1 MTKRKWIIIGATLG
15 ILVLF
20 GLILLTTFNFQNEHE
35 NITEDLTDNEPE
47 EIVFQNSSDMSEA
60 DIRILVEE
68 KRIALKQFFENAK
81 YYNISEISSDYTK
94 EDDEQYI
101 VVDENF
107 LNDFRALVTEDVYG
121 RYWDELTEITP
132 DKDVLLNSRVHR
144 GPKDLFDSIA
154 SESAISLYNVNEE
167 ILILESATN
176 DRIVAR
182 ENIRLCPEDTEIC
195 SRNDFYRLILE
206 KEEDIWKIAEFQEK
220 VE

>member
-1 MTKRKWIIIGATLG
+1 MTKRKWIITGATLG

-35 NITEDLTDNEPE
+35 NISEDLTDNEPE
-47 EIVFQNSSDMSEA
+47 EIIFQNSSDMSEA

-107 LNDFRALVTEDVYG
+107 LNEFRALVTEDVYG

-154 SESAISLYNVNEE
+154 SESAISLYNVN
-167 ILILESATN
+167 
-176 DRIVAR
+176 
-182 ENIRLCPEDTEIC
+182 
-195 SRNDFYRLILE
+195 
-206 KEEDIWKIAEFQEK
+206 
-220 VE
+220 

>member
-1 MTKRKWIIIGATLG
+1 MTKRKWIITGATLG

-20 GLILLTTFNFQNEHE
+20 GLILLTTFNFQNDHE

-47 EIVFQNSSDMSEA
+47 EIIFQNSSDMSEA

-107 LNDFRALVTEDVYG
+107 F
-121 RYWDELTEITP
+121 
-132 DKDVLLNSRVHR
+132 K
-144 GPKDLFDSIA
+144 
-154 SESAISLYNVNEE
+154 
-167 ILILESATN
+167 
-176 DRIVAR
+176 
-182 ENIRLCPEDTEIC
+182 
-195 SRNDFYRLILE
+195 
-206 KEEDIWKIAEFQEK
+206 
-220 VE
+220 

>member
-1 MTKRKWIIIGATLG
+1 MTKRKWIIIGVTLG

-20 GLILLTTFNFQNEHE
+20 GLILLTTFNFQNDHE
-35 NITEDLTDNEPE
+35 TITEDLTNNEPE

-81 YYNISEISSDYTK
+81 YYNISEISSDYTI
-94 EDDEQYI
+94 EDNDQYI

-107 LNDFRALVTEDVYG
+107 LNEFRALVTEDVYG

-132 DKDVLLNSRVHR
+132 DENVLLKSRVQR
-144 GPKDLFDSIA
+144 GRKDLFDSIA

-182 ENIRLCPEDTEIC
+182 ENIKLCPEDTEMI
-195 SRNDFYRLILE
+195 FI
-206 KEEDIWKIAEFQEK
+206 
-220 VE
+220 V